1 MDNYSPCEQT
11 IKIMYFAFTT
21 FSTVGLGDFNYLNTS
36 DFEIIFGTGMLL
48 MGFVIFIYIISQYIS
63 MINTFIDFNKEI
75 GDGEKLSQFFKVCEK
90 YNDNK
95 PLNFQLTKQIE
106 QFFDHKWK
114 NDKNSAFYDHRDLD
128 LFSEIPQ
135 DTQDTLFY

>member
-63 MINTFIDFNKEI
+63 MINAFIDFNKEI

-95 PLNFQLTKQIE
+95 PLNF
-106 QFFDHKWK
+106 
-114 NDKNSAFYDHRDLD
+114 
-128 LFSEIPQ
+128 
-135 DTQDTLFY
+135 